1 MIDFLMWGEL
11 TSLAFL
17 SGVAKAAL
25 ITAVAYVL
33 FPELAALA
41 YDIFTRP
48 QGLWA
53 RSPIMLV
60 LTPSLAAAIGTLIAR
75 TMPYELASI
84 ALCVTGAMLIIRLL
98 RSPVAPAI
106 SAAFLPL
113 ALNVTSEWYPV
124 SIAASTG
131 ALALLSVAYQRSLGV
146 RLNHTPS
153 APTDPVDDEMERPPN
168 ATCGCRDSSHFWR
181 WHMPYPSSPDS
192 D

>member
-84 ALCVTGAMLIIRLL
+84 A
-98 RSPVAPAI
+98 
-106 SAAFLPL
+106 
-113 ALNVTSEWYPV
+113 
-124 SIAASTG
+124 
-131 ALALLSVAYQRSLGV
+131 
-146 RLNHTPS
+146 
-153 APTDPVDDEMERPPN
+153 
-168 ATCGCRDSSHFWR
+168 
-181 WHMPYPSSPDS
+181 
-192 D
+192 

>member
-1 MIDFLMWGEL
+1 
-11 TSLAFL
+11 
-17 SGVAKAAL
+17 
-25 ITAVAYVL
+25 
-33 FPELAALA
+33 
-41 YDIFTRP
+41 
-48 QGLWA
+48 
-53 RSPIMLV
+53 
-60 LTPSLAAAIGTLIAR
+60 
-75 TMPYELASI
+75 
-84 ALCVTGAMLIIRLL
+84 IRLL